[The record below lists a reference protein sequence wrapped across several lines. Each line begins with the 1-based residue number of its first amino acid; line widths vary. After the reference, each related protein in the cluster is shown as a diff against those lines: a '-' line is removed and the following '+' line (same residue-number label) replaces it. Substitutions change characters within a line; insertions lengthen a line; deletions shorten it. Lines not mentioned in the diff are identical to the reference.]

1 MDTSTTDLM
10 SLIGY
15 GLLALLL
22 AALIFGSFRIVNQ
35 ATVAVVTMFGKY
47 RRVLRPGL
55 NLLIPLVEQINRT
68 VQIQNRT
75 EQLQFKT
82 ITSDQA
88 VVYFTATVIF
98 TVSDHE
104 PETVKTVAF
113 KFIDEASFDIALL
126 SAVEASVREYVAT
139 RKQSEVL
146 GLRAEIVNHAKST
159 LDEQLSSWGYTV
171 VDLQITELAFDKE
184 VTDSMARIV
193 AATNLKI
200 AAEAEGQALLITRTK
215 AAEAEGAAIRIAAE
229 NEATAAR
236 LRGEGLAAF
245 RKALAQGFGESA
257 EMLEEHGLDPA
268 LLAFSMWTETIR
280 DAAKEGTGNTI
291 FIDGNIASGEE
302 SLRRL
307 QAFTVSQSGQSTE
320 KKKPTPKK

>member
-1 MDTSTTDLM
+1 MTTLDSIVNLV
-10 SLIGY
+10 GY
-15 GLLALLL
+15 AFLAIVLLALL
-22 AALIFGSFRIVNQ
+22 FSSFKVVNQ
-35 ATVAVVTMFGKY
+35 ATVAVVTLFGKY

-55 NLLIPLVEQINRT
+55 NVLIPFFERINRI
-68 VQIQNRT
+68 VPIQNRT
-75 EQLQFKT
+75 KQLQFKT

-113 KFIDEASFDIALL
+113 KFIDEKSFDIALL
-126 SAVEASVREYVAT
+126 SAVEASVREFVAT

-146 GLRAEIVNHAKST
+146 GLRGEIVNHAKST
-159 LDEQLSSWGYTV
+159 LDEQLSGWGYTV
-171 VDLQITELAFDKE
+171 IDLQITELAFDKE

-193 AATNLKI
+193 AATNQKI

-215 AAEAEGAAIRIAAE
+215 AAEAEGAAIRISAE

-236 LRGEGLAAF
+236 LRGEGLAMF
-245 RKALAQGFGESA
+245 RKALAEGFGESA
-257 EMLEEHGLDPA
+257 ELLEKHGLDPA

-280 DAAKEGTGNTI
+280 DAAREGAGNTI
-291 FIDGNIASGEE
+291 FIDGNIQTGDDAM
-302 SLRRL
+302 RRL
-307 QAFTVSQSGQSTE
+307 QAMTVTE
-320 KKKPTPKK
+320 KAKSARKPKA

>member
-1 MDTSTTDLM
+1 MDSTTDVLTM
-10 SLIGY
+10 IGY
-15 GLLALLL
+15 GFLAVL
-22 AALIFGSFRIVNQ
+22 AVLTVVSSLRIVNQ
-35 ATVAVVTMFGKY
+35 ATVAVVTLFGKY
-47 RRVLRPGL
+47 RRVLTPGL
-55 NLLIPLVEQINRT
+55 NILIPFVERINR
-68 VQIQNRT
+68 VVPVQNRT

-104 PETVKTVAF
+104 PDTVKTVAF

-280 DAAKEGTGNTI
+280 DAAKEGAGNTI

-302 SLRRL
+302 ALRRL
-307 QAFTVSQSGQSTE
+307 QAFTVSKNE
-320 KKKPTPKK
+320 KTAPKKTDSKK

>member
-1 MDTSTTDLM
+1 MDSISDLL
-10 SLIGY
+10 SIIGYTVLGLIG
-15 GLLALLL
+15 L
-22 AALIFGSFRIVNQ
+22 AAVITSLRIVNQ
-35 ATVAVVTMFGKY
+35 ATVAVVTLFGKY

-55 NLLIPLVEQINRT
+55 NILIPFVERINR
-68 VQIQNRT
+68 VVPVQNRT
-75 EQLQFKT
+75 EQLNFKT

-98 TVSDHE
+98 TVSDHD

-146 GLRAEIVNHAKST
+146 GLRAEIVTHAKNT

-200 AAEAEGQALLITRTK
+200 AAEAEGEALLITRTK
-215 AAEAEGAAIRIAAE
+215 AAQAEGAAIRISAE
-229 NEATAAR
+229 NEADAAR
-236 LRGEGLAAF
+236 LRGEGLAMF

-257 EMLEEHGLDPA
+257 ELLNEHGLDPA

-280 DAAKEGTGNTI
+280 DAAKEGAGNTI
-291 FIDGNIASGEE
+291 FIDGNIATGEE
-302 SLRRL
+302 ALRRL
-307 QAFTVSQSGQSTE
+307 QAFTVTRDVKSKPKKGQSE
-320 KKKPTPKK
+320 E

>member
-1 MDTSTTDLM
+1 MDSSVTDFLP
-10 SLIGY
+10 LIGY
-15 GLLALLL
+15 GVLAVL
-22 AALIFGSFRIVNQ
+22 AIAIIFGSFRIVNQ

-47 RRVLRPGL
+47 RRVMRPGL
-55 NLLIPLVEQINRT
+55 NLLIPFVEQINRT
-68 VQIQNRT
+68 VPIQNRT

-171 VDLQITELAFDKE
+171 IDLQITELAFDKE

-280 DAAKEGTGNTI
+280 DAAKEGAGNTI

-302 SLRRL
+302 ALRRL
-307 QAFTVSQSGQSTE
+307 QAFTVSKNE
-320 KKKPTPKK
+320 KPAPKKADPKK

>member
-1 MDTSTTDLM
+1 MNSFTLADLTSIVVNLF
-10 SLIGY
+10 LIVI
-15 GLLALLL
+15 AIFLL
-22 AALIFGSFRIVNQ
+22 AASFKVVNQ

-55 NLLIPLVEQINRT
+55 NMLIPFIERINR
-68 VQIQNRT
+68 VVPIQNRT

-82 ITSDQA
+82 ITNDQA

-98 TVSDHE
+98 SVSDQE

-113 KFIDEASFDIALL
+113 KFIDEKSFDIALL
-126 SAVEASVREYVAT
+126 SAVEASVREFVAT
-139 RKQSEVL
+139 RLQSEVL
-146 GLRAEIVNHAKST
+146 GLRGEIVNHAKST
-159 LDEQLSSWGYTV
+159 LDEQLSGWGYTV
-171 VDLQITELAFDKE
+171 IDLQITELSFDKE

-193 AATNLKI
+193 AATNQKI

-236 LRGEGLAAF
+236 LRGEGLAMF
-245 RKALAQGFGESA
+245 RKALAEGFGESA
-257 EMLEEHGLDPA
+257 ELLEKHGLDPA

-280 DAAKEGTGNTI
+280 DAAKEGAGNTI
-291 FIDGNIASGEE
+291 FIDGNIATGDDAM
-302 SLRRL
+302 RRL
-307 QAFTVSQSGQSTE
+307 QAMTVSQKPDGV
-320 KKKPTPKK
+320 KKKSSTN

>member
-1 MDTSTTDLM
+1 MTTLDSIFNLV
-10 SLIGY
+10 GY
-15 GLLALLL
+15 AFLAIVLLALLFSSL
-22 AALIFGSFRIVNQ
+22 KVVNQ
-35 ATVAVVTMFGKY
+35 ATVAVVTLFGKY

-55 NLLIPLVEQINRT
+55 NVLIPFFERINRI
-68 VQIQNRT
+68 VPIQNRT
-75 EQLQFKT
+75 KQLQFKT

-113 KFIDEASFDIALL
+113 KFIDEKSFDIALL
-126 SAVEASVREYVAT
+126 SAVEASVREFVAT

-146 GLRAEIVNHAKST
+146 GLRGEIVNHAKST
-159 LDEQLSSWGYTV
+159 LDEQLSGWGYTV
-171 VDLQITELAFDKE
+171 IDLQITELAFDKE

-193 AATNLKI
+193 AATNQKI

-215 AAEAEGAAIRIAAE
+215 AAEAEGAAIRISAE

-236 LRGEGLAAF
+236 LRGEGLAMF
-245 RKALAQGFGESA
+245 RKALAEGFGESA
-257 EMLEEHGLDPA
+257 ELLEKHGLDPA

-280 DAAKEGTGNTI
+280 DAAREGAGNTI
-291 FIDGNIASGEE
+291 FIDGNIQTGDDAM
-302 SLRRL
+302 RRL
-307 QAFTVSQSGQSTE
+307 QAMTVTE
-320 KKKPTPKK
+320 KAKSARKPKA

>member
-1 MDTSTTDLM
+1 MTTLDSIFNLV
-10 SLIGY
+10 GY
-15 GLLALLL
+15 AILAIVLLALL
-22 AALIFGSFRIVNQ
+22 FSSFKVVNQ
-35 ATVAVVTMFGKY
+35 ATVAVVTLFGKY

-55 NLLIPLVEQINRT
+55 NVLIPFFERINRI
-68 VQIQNRT
+68 VPIQNRT
-75 EQLQFKT
+75 KQLQFKT

-113 KFIDEASFDIALL
+113 KFIDEKSFDIALL
-126 SAVEASVREYVAT
+126 SAVEASVREFVAT

-146 GLRAEIVNHAKST
+146 GLRGEIVNHAKST
-159 LDEQLSSWGYTV
+159 LDEQLSGWGYTV
-171 VDLQITELAFDKE
+171 IDLQITELAFDKE

-193 AATNLKI
+193 AATNQKI

-215 AAEAEGAAIRIAAE
+215 AAEAEGAAIRISAE

-236 LRGEGLAAF
+236 LRGEGLAMF
-245 RKALAQGFGESA
+245 RKALAEGFGESA
-257 EMLEEHGLDPA
+257 ELLEKHGLDPA

-280 DAAKEGTGNTI
+280 DAAREGAGNTI
-291 FIDGNIASGEE
+291 FIDGNIQTGDDAM
-302 SLRRL
+302 RRL
-307 QAFTVSQSGQSTE
+307 QAMTVTE
-320 KKKPTPKK
+320 KAKSARKPKD

>member
-1 MDTSTTDLM
+1 MTLSDFLQIFFYSVLAIVLIWIVFA
-10 SLIGY
+10 SL
-15 GLLALLL
+15 
-22 AALIFGSFRIVNQ
+22 RVVNQ
-35 ATVAVVTMFGKY
+35 ATVGVVTMFGKY
-47 RRVLRPGL
+47 RRVIRPGL
-55 NLLIPLVEQINRT
+55 NILIPLVERINR
-68 VQIQNRT
+68 VVPIQNRT

-88 VVYFTATVIF
+88 VVHFTATVIF

-113 KFIDEASFDIALL
+113 KFIDEKSFDIALL

-146 GLRAEIVNHAKST
+146 GLRAEIVHHAKST

-171 VDLQITELAFDKE
+171 LDLQITELSFDKE

-193 AATNLKI
+193 AATNQKI

-236 LRGEGLAAF
+236 LRGEGLAMF
-245 RKALAQGFGESA
+245 RKALAEGFGESA
-257 EMLEEHGLDPA
+257 ELLEKHGLDPA

-280 DAAKEGTGNTI
+280 DAAREGAGNTI
-291 FIDGNIASGEE
+291 FIDGNIQTGDDA
-302 SLRRL
+302 LRRL
-307 QAFTVSQSGQSTE
+307 QAMTVAGNKPE
-320 KKKPTPKK
+320 VDKKPKAK

>member
-1 MDTSTTDLM
+1 MDSTTELL
-10 SLIGY
+10 STIGFI
-15 GLLALLL
+15 LLGALVIG
-22 AALIFGSFRIVNQ
+22 ALISSFRIVKQ

-47 RRVLRPGL
+47 RRVMRPGL
-55 NLLIPLVEQINRT
+55 NLLIPFVEQINRT
-68 VQIQNRT
+68 VPIQNRT

-113 KFIDEASFDIALL
+113 KFIDEDSFDIALL

-139 RKQSEVL
+139 RLQSEVL

-236 LRGEGLAAF
+236 LRGEGLAMF

-257 EMLEEHGLDPA
+257 EMLEQHGLDPA

-280 DAAKEGTGNTI
+280 DAAKEGAGNTI

-302 SLRRL
+302 ALRRL
-307 QAFTVSQSGQSTE
+307 QAFTVSKDAKPAA
-320 KKKPTPKK
+320 KKGETKK

>member
-1 MDTSTTDLM
+1 MTLSDVLQIFFYSVLAIVLIWIVFA
-10 SLIGY
+10 SL
-15 GLLALLL
+15 
-22 AALIFGSFRIVNQ
+22 RVVNQ
-35 ATVAVVTMFGKY
+35 ATVGVVTMFGKY
-47 RRVLRPGL
+47 RRVIRPGL
-55 NLLIPLVEQINRT
+55 NILIPLVERINR
-68 VQIQNRT
+68 VVPIQNRT

-88 VVYFTATVIF
+88 VVHFTATVIF

-113 KFIDEASFDIALL
+113 KFIDEKSFDIALL

-146 GLRAEIVNHAKST
+146 GLRAEIVHHAKST

-171 VDLQITELAFDKE
+171 LDLQITELSFDKE

-193 AATNLKI
+193 AATNQKI

-236 LRGEGLAAF
+236 LRGEGLAMF
-245 RKALAQGFGESA
+245 RKALAEGFGESA
-257 EMLEEHGLDPA
+257 ELLEKHGLDPA

-280 DAAKEGTGNTI
+280 DAAREGAGNTI
-291 FIDGNIASGEE
+291 FIDGNIQTGDDA
-302 SLRRL
+302 LRRL
-307 QAFTVSQSGQSTE
+307 QAMTVAGNKPE
-320 KKKPTPKK
+320 VDKKPKAK

>member
-1 MDTSTTDLM
+1 MTTLDSIFNLV
-10 SLIGY
+10 GY
-15 GLLALLL
+15 GILALILLAIL
-22 AALIFGSFRIVNQ
+22 FSSFKVVNQ
-35 ATVAVVTMFGKY
+35 ATVAVVTLFGKY

-55 NLLIPLVEQINRT
+55 NVLIPFFERINRI
-68 VQIQNRT
+68 VPIQNRT
-75 EQLQFKT
+75 KQLQFKT

-113 KFIDEASFDIALL
+113 KFIDEKSFDIALL
-126 SAVEASVREYVAT
+126 SAVEASVREFVAT

-146 GLRAEIVNHAKST
+146 GLRGEIVNHAKST
-159 LDEQLSSWGYTV
+159 LDEQLSGWGYTV
-171 VDLQITELAFDKE
+171 IDLQITELAFDKE

-193 AATNLKI
+193 AATNQKI

-215 AAEAEGAAIRIAAE
+215 AAEAEGAAIRISAE

-236 LRGEGLAAF
+236 LRGEGLAMF
-245 RKALAQGFGESA
+245 RKALAEGFGESA
-257 EMLEEHGLDPA
+257 ELLEKHGLDPA

-280 DAAKEGTGNTI
+280 DAAREGAGNTI
-291 FIDGNIASGEE
+291 FIDGNIQTGDDAM
-302 SLRRL
+302 RRL
-307 QAFTVSQSGQSTE
+307 QAMTVTE
-320 KKKPTPKK
+320 KAKSARKPKA

>member
-1 MDTSTTDLM
+1 MTNLDSILNFVGY
-10 SLIGY
+10 SVLIIIAVV
-15 GLLALLL
+15 LL
-22 AALIFGSFRIVNQ
+22 FSSFRVVNQ
-35 ATVAVVTMFGKY
+35 ATVAVVTLFGKY

-55 NLLIPLVEQINRT
+55 NILIPVLERINR
-68 VQIQNRT
+68 VVPIQNRT
-75 EQLQFKT
+75 KQLQFKT

-113 KFIDEASFDIALL
+113 KFIDEKSFDIALL
-126 SAVEASVREYVAT
+126 SAVEASVREFVAT

-146 GLRAEIVNHAKST
+146 GLRGEIVNHAKST
-159 LDEQLSSWGYTV
+159 LDEQLSGWGYTV
-171 VDLQITELAFDKE
+171 IDLQITELAFDKE

-193 AATNLKI
+193 AATNQKI

-215 AAEAEGAAIRIAAE
+215 AAEAEGAAIRISAE

-236 LRGEGLAAF
+236 LRGEGLAMF
-245 RKALAQGFGESA
+245 RKALAEGFGESA
-257 EMLEEHGLDPA
+257 ELLEKHGLDPA

-280 DAAKEGTGNTI
+280 DAAREGAGNTI
-291 FIDGNIASGEE
+291 FIDGNISTGDDAM
-302 SLRRL
+302 RRL
-307 QAFTVSQSGQSTE
+307 QAMTVTE
-320 KKKPTPKK
+320 KAKEARKPKA

>member
-1 MDTSTTDLM
+1 MTLSDVLQIFFYSGAAIVVIWIVFA
-10 SLIGY
+10 SL
-15 GLLALLL
+15 
-22 AALIFGSFRIVNQ
+22 RVVNQ
-35 ATVAVVTMFGKY
+35 ATVGVVTMFGKY
-47 RRVLRPGL
+47 RRVIRPGL
-55 NLLIPLVEQINRT
+55 NILIPLVERINR
-68 VQIQNRT
+68 VVPIQNRT

-88 VVYFTATVIF
+88 VVHFTATVIF

-113 KFIDEASFDIALL
+113 KFIDEKSFDIALL

-146 GLRAEIVNHAKST
+146 GLRAEIVHHAKST

-171 VDLQITELAFDKE
+171 LDLQITELSFDKE

-193 AATNLKI
+193 AATNQKI

-236 LRGEGLAAF
+236 LRGEGLAMF
-245 RKALAQGFGESA
+245 RKALAEGFGESA
-257 EMLEEHGLDPA
+257 ELLEKHGLDPA

-280 DAAKEGTGNTI
+280 DAAREGAGNTI
-291 FIDGNIASGEE
+291 FIDGNIQTGDDA
-302 SLRRL
+302 LRRL
-307 QAFTVSQSGQSTE
+307 QAMTVAGN
-320 KKKPTPKK
+320 KPQVDKTPKAK

>member
-1 MDTSTTDLM
+1 MTNLDSILNFVGY
-10 SLIGY
+10 SVLIIIGVV
-15 GLLALLL
+15 LL
-22 AALIFGSFRIVNQ
+22 FSSFRVVNQ
-35 ATVAVVTMFGKY
+35 ATVAVVTLFGKY

-55 NLLIPLVEQINRT
+55 NILIPVLERINR
-68 VQIQNRT
+68 VVPIQNRT
-75 EQLQFKT
+75 KQLQFKT

-113 KFIDEASFDIALL
+113 KFIDEKSFDIALL
-126 SAVEASVREYVAT
+126 SAVEASVREFVAT

-146 GLRAEIVNHAKST
+146 GLRGEIVNHAKST
-159 LDEQLSSWGYTV
+159 LDEQLSGWGYTV
-171 VDLQITELAFDKE
+171 IDLQITELAFDKE

-193 AATNLKI
+193 AATNQKI

-215 AAEAEGAAIRIAAE
+215 AAEAEGAAIRISAE

-236 LRGEGLAAF
+236 LRGEGLAMF
-245 RKALAQGFGESA
+245 RKALAEGFGESA
-257 EMLEEHGLDPA
+257 ELLEKHGLDPA

-280 DAAKEGTGNTI
+280 DAAREGAGNTI
-291 FIDGNIASGEE
+291 FIDGNISTGDDAM
-302 SLRRL
+302 RRL
-307 QAFTVSQSGQSTE
+307 QAMTVTE
-320 KKKPTPKK
+320 KAKEARKPKA

>member
-1 MDTSTTDLM
+1 MTTLDSIFNLV
-10 SLIGY
+10 GY
-15 GLLALLL
+15 AVLAIVLLALL
-22 AALIFGSFRIVNQ
+22 FSSFKVVNQ
-35 ATVAVVTMFGKY
+35 ATVAVVTLFGKY

-55 NLLIPLVEQINRT
+55 NVLIPFFERINRI
-68 VQIQNRT
+68 VPIQNRT
-75 EQLQFKT
+75 KQLQFKT

-113 KFIDEASFDIALL
+113 KFIDEKSFDIALL
-126 SAVEASVREYVAT
+126 SAVEASVREFVAT

-146 GLRAEIVNHAKST
+146 GLRGEIVNHAKST
-159 LDEQLSSWGYTV
+159 LDEQLSGWGYTV
-171 VDLQITELAFDKE
+171 IDLQITELAFDKE

-193 AATNLKI
+193 AATNQKI

-215 AAEAEGAAIRIAAE
+215 AAEAEGAAIRISAE

-236 LRGEGLAAF
+236 LRGEGLAMF
-245 RKALAQGFGESA
+245 RKALAEGFGESA
-257 EMLEEHGLDPA
+257 ELLEKHGLDPA

-280 DAAKEGTGNTI
+280 DAAREGAGNTI
-291 FIDGNIASGEE
+291 FIDGNIQTGDDAM
-302 SLRRL
+302 RRL
-307 QAFTVSQSGQSTE
+307 QAMTVTE
-320 KKKPTPKK
+320 KAKSARKPKA

>member
-1 MDTSTTDLM
+1 MDNLNLVWAIITYTFWAILLIAVLTS
-10 SLIGY
+10 SL
-15 GLLALLL
+15 
-22 AALIFGSFRIVNQ
+22 RIVNQ
-35 ATVAVVTMFGKY
+35 ATVAVVTLFGKY

-55 NLLIPLVEQINRT
+55 NVLIPFFERINR
-68 VQIQNRT
+68 VVPIQNRT

-82 ITSDQA
+82 ITNDQA

-113 KFIDEASFDIALL
+113 KFIDQKSFDVALL
-126 SAVEASVREYVAT
+126 SAVEASVREFVAT

-159 LDEQLSSWGYTV
+159 LDEQLSGWGYTV
-171 VDLQITELAFDKE
+171 IDLQITELSFDKE

-193 AATNLKI
+193 AATNQKI

-236 LRGEGLAAF
+236 LRGEGLAMF
-245 RKALAQGFGESA
+245 RKALAEGFGESA
-257 EMLEEHGLDPA
+257 EMLEKHGLEQRCWLSRCGPKLFATPPRKA
-268 LLAFSMWTETIR
+268 LETPSLSTATSAPETTPC
-280 DAAKEGTGNTI
+280 DAC
-291 FIDGNIASGEE
+291 
-302 SLRRL
+302 R
-307 QAFTVSQSGQSTE
+307 
-320 KKKPTPKK
+320 P